1 MSLNAFVM
9 DLENDSIEYFSAAF
23 MSLTH
28 VILLCHFIRQYMCGK
43 YLKI

>member
-1 MSLNAFVM
+1 M
-9 DLENDSIEYFSAAF
+9 DLENGSIQYFSTAF

-28 VILLCHFIRQYMCGK
+28 VILLCHFVRQYMGGK